1 MKYFLLLNFLIGFLF
16 FGCTQKESL
25 KDDFFD
31 FEKIKTIKTL
41 GNFSVKIP
49 GNINIVFDS
58 IHGDLTDKIQWDRVN
73 DNFNLDG
80 TYMMSNN
87 KEFFYFKIGGQTIR
101 NNKTIFTRI
110 NWLNNS
116 IPTHGKYN
124 FRLINVPFI
133 QYGSVTVCTIGDS
146 QTRYGEATALRSEIN
161 KLFSKAIFVGNRQ
174 DIYGYPHEGEGG
186 NNTKK
191 LLERTDFIPK
201 ADYYTLLIGTNNW
214 GVKKFDKQLKRA
226 FLDIK
231 NIINEIKKIAPKS
244 KILYITPMPTIKKQE
259 MTIT

>member
-16 FGCTQKESL
+16 FGCTQKESS

-87 KEFFYFKIGGQTIR
+87 KEFFYFKIGG
-101 NNKTIFTRI
+101 
-110 NWLNNS
+110 S
-116 IPTHGKYN
+116 
-124 FRLINVPFI
+124 
-133 QYGSVTVCTIGDS
+133 
-146 QTRYGEATALRSEIN
+146 
-161 KLFSKAIFVGNRQ
+161 
-174 DIYGYPHEGEGG
+174 DI
-186 NNTKK
+186 
-191 LLERTDFIPK
+191 
-201 ADYYTLLIGTNNW
+201 
-214 GVKKFDKQLKRA
+214 V
-226 FLDIK
+226 
-231 NIINEIKKIAPKS
+231 
-244 KILYITPMPTIKKQE
+244 
-259 MTIT
+259 